1 MPTVLVFRP
10 SPPNEAPRVPMKT
23 ILVPFYDDDIAQNA
37 LGTSWLVAERFSS
50 YVEALFVMRP
60 PQIFDG
66 EGIALAGSYMTQLKD
81 EERRLAESANKRFQS
96 VIESRAVQLADVSTP
111 SEGVTAGWRETEGLE
126 GQVIGDYGRLFDLIV
141 IGRNFGQPWIDWSVM
156 CEAALFETG
165 RPVLVA
171 ASETPSSIGER
182 VVVAWNGSTETA
194 RCIAFSMPFLERAES
209 VVVLTVEGW
218 QVPGPSGEQVTA
230 HLQRNGINASSRV
243 VDSGGRSVGEAILDE
258 TQSLNADL
266 IVKGAYTHSR
276 LRQLVFG
283 GATRHLLTNTP
294 IPLFMA
300 H

>member
-1 MPTVLVFRP
+1 MPAVLILRP
-10 SPPNEAPRVPMKT
+10 SPSIEAPRVAMKT
-23 ILVPFYDDDIAQNA
+23 ILVPFYDDDIAETA
-37 LGTSWLVAERFSS
+37 LDTSWLVGELFSS

-81 EERRLAESANKRFQS
+81 EERRLAESAHKRFQS
-96 VIESRAVQLADVSTP
+96 VIESRGIQLADVSTP
-111 SEGVTAGWRETEGLE
+111 CEGVNAGWRETEGLE

-171 ASETPSSIGER
+171 ASETPTSIGRR

-194 RCIAFSMPFLERAES
+194 RCIALSMPFLERADS

-218 QVPGPSGEQVTA
+218 QVPGPSGDQVTA
-230 HLQRNGINASSRV
+230 HLQRNGIKATSSV
-243 VDSGGRSVGEAILDE
+243 VNSGSRSVGEAILDE
-258 TQSLNADL
+258 TKAMNADL

-283 GATRHLLTNTP
+283 GATRHLLSHTP

>member
-1 MPTVLVFRP
+1 
-10 SPPNEAPRVPMKT
+10 MKT
-23 ILVPFYDDDIAQNA
+23 ILVPFYDDDIAQSA
-37 LGTSWLVAERFSS
+37 LSTSWLIAERFSS

-81 EERRLAESANKRFQS
+81 EERRLAESAHQRFQS
-96 VIESRAVQLADVSTP
+96 VIESRGVPIAEVSTP
-111 SEGVTAGWRETEGLE
+111 AEGVTAGWRETEGLE

-171 ASETPSSIGER
+171 GSQMPSSIGER
-182 VVVAWNGSTETA
+182 IVVAWNGSTETA
-194 RCIAFSMPFLERAES
+194 RCIALSMPFLERADS

-218 QVPGPSGEQVTA
+218 QVPGPGGDQVSA
-230 HLQRNGINASSRV
+230 HLQRNGITATARAVASGS
-243 VDSGGRSVGEAILDE
+243 RSVGEAILDE
-258 TQSLNADL
+258 TKDLNADL

-283 GATRHLLTNTP
+283 GATRHLLNNTP
-294 IPLFMA
+294 IPLLMA

>member
-1 MPTVLVFRP
+1 
-10 SPPNEAPRVPMKT
+10 MKT

-81 EERRLAESANKRFQS
+81 EERRLAESAHKRFQS
-96 VIESRAVQLADVSTP
+96 VVGARGVQLTDVGTP
-111 SEGVTAGWRETEGLE
+111 SDGVTAGWRETEGLE
-126 GQVIGDYGRLFDLIV
+126 GQVVGDYGRLFDLIV

-171 ASETPSSIGER
+171 GSDLPSSVGER
-182 VVVAWNGSTETA
+182 IVVAWNGSTETA
-194 RCIAFSMPFLERAES
+194 RCIAFAMPFLERADS
-209 VVVLTVEGW
+209 VAVLTVEGW

-230 HLQRNGINASSRV
+230 HLQRNGIKASARH
-243 VDSGGRSVGEAILDE
+243 VDSGTRSVGEAILDE
-258 TQSLNADL
+258 TREFNADL

-283 GATRHLLTNTP
+283 GATRHLLSHTP

>member
-1 MPTVLVFRP
+1 
-10 SPPNEAPRVPMKT
+10 MKT
-23 ILVPFYDDDIAQNA
+23 ILVPFYDDDIAQSA
-37 LGTSWLVAERFSS
+37 LGASWLVAERFNS

-81 EERRLAESANKRFQS
+81 EERRLAESAHKRFQS
-96 VIESRAVQLADVSTP
+96 VIESRGVSVVDVATEAD
-111 SEGVTAGWRETEGLE
+111 GVTAGWRETEGLE
-126 GQVIGDYGRLFDLIV
+126 GQVVGDYGRLFDLIV

-171 ASETPSSIGER
+171 AAQTPSSIGER

-194 RCIAFSMPFLERAES
+194 RCIALSMPFLERADAAL
-209 VVVLTVEGW
+209 VLTVEGW
-218 QVPGPSGEQVTA
+218 QVPGPSGDQVTA
-230 HLQRNGINASSRV
+230 HLRRNGISATAKH
-243 VDSGGRSVGEAILDE
+243 VDSGSRSVGEAILDE
-258 TQSLNADL
+258 TKEFNADL

-283 GATRHLLTNTP
+283 GATRHLLHNTP

>member
-1 MPTVLVFRP
+1 
-10 SPPNEAPRVPMKT
+10 MKT
-23 ILVPFYDDDIAQNA
+23 ILVPFYDDDIAQTA

-81 EERRLAESANKRFQS
+81 EERRLAESAHKRFQS
-96 VIESRAVQLADVSTP
+96 VIEARGVQLADVGTR
-111 SEGVTAGWRETEGLE
+111 SERVTAGWRETEGLE
-126 GQVIGDYGRLFDLIV
+126 GQVVGDYGRLFDLIV

-171 ASETPSSIGER
+171 SSDMPSSVGER
-182 VVVAWNGSTETA
+182 IVVAWNGSTETA
-194 RCIAFSMPFLERAES
+194 RCIALAMPFLERAES
-209 VVVLTVEGW
+209 VVVLTVDGW
-218 QVPGPSGEQVTA
+218 QVPGPSGDQMTA
-230 HLQRNGINASSRV
+230 HLQRNGIKATVKNVEPGA
-243 VDSGGRSVGEAILDE
+243 RSVGEAILDE
-258 TQSLNADL
+258 TKDSNADL

-283 GATRHLLTNTP
+283 GATRHLLTHTP

>member
-1 MPTVLVFRP
+1 
-10 SPPNEAPRVPMKT
+10 MKT
-23 ILVPFYDDDIAQNA
+23 ILVPYYDDDIAQSA
-37 LGTSWLVAERFSS
+37 LATSWLVAERFGS

-81 EERRLAESANKRFQS
+81 EERRLAESAHKRFQTAIDARGLS
-96 VIESRAVQLADVSTP
+96 VVDVTTP
-111 SEGVTAGWRETEGLE
+111 SQGLTAGWRETEGLE
-126 GQVIGDYGRLFDLIV
+126 GQVVGDYGRLFDLIV

-165 RPVLVA
+165 RPVLVSA
-171 ASETPSSIGER
+171 ADTPASVGER

-194 RCIAFSMPFLERAES
+194 RCIALSMPFLERAES

-218 QVPGPSGEQVTA
+218 QVPGPSGDQVTA
-230 HLQRNGINASSRV
+230 HLQRNGVKASARNVVSGSRT
-243 VDSGGRSVGEAILDE
+243 VGEAILDE
-258 TQSLNADL
+258 TREVNADL

-283 GATRHLLTNTP
+283 GATRHLLHNTP

>member
-1 MPTVLVFRP
+1 
-10 SPPNEAPRVPMKT
+10 MKT
-23 ILVPFYDDDIAQNA
+23 ILVPFYDDDIAESA
-37 LGTSWLVAERFSS
+37 LGASWLVAERFAS

-81 EERRLAESANKRFQS
+81 EERRLAESAHKRFQS
-96 VIESRAVQLADVSTP
+96 VIESRGVSVVDVATEAD
-111 SEGVTAGWRETEGLE
+111 GVTAGWRETEGLE
-126 GQVIGDYGRLFDLIV
+126 GQVVGDYGRLFDLIV

-171 ASETPSSIGER
+171 AAQTPSSIGER

-194 RCIAFSMPFLERAES
+194 RCIALSMPFLERADA
-209 VVVLTVEGW
+209 VLVLTVEGW
-218 QVPGPSGEQVTA
+218 QVPGPSGDQVTA
-230 HLQRNGINASSRV
+230 HLRRNGISATAKH
-243 VDSGGRSVGEAILDE
+243 VDSGSRSVGEAILDE
-258 TQSLNADL
+258 TKEFNADL

-283 GATRHLLTNTP
+283 GATRHLLHNTP

>member
-1 MPTVLVFRP
+1 
-10 SPPNEAPRVPMKT
+10 MKT
-23 ILVPFYDDDIAQNA
+23 ILVPFYDDEIAQSA
-37 LGTSWLVAERFSS
+37 LGTSWLVAERFAS

-81 EERRLAESANKRFQS
+81 EERRLAESARQRFQS
-96 VIESRAVQLADVSTP
+96 AIESRGVPVADVSTP
-111 SEGVTAGWRETEGLE
+111 AEGVTAGWRETEGME
-126 GQVIGDYGRLFDLIV
+126 DQIIGDYGRLFDLIV
-141 IGRNFGQPWIDWSVM
+141 IGRNFGQPWIDWGVM

-171 ASETPSSIGER
+171 ASQTPSSVGER

-194 RCIAFSMPFLERAES
+194 RCIALGKPFLERAES

-218 QVPGPSGEQVTA
+218 QVPGPGGDQITT
-230 HLQRNGINASSRV
+230 HLQRNGIKATARH
-243 VDSGGRSVGEAILDE
+243 VDCGSRSVGETILDE
-258 TQSLNADL
+258 TKELSADL

-283 GATRHLLTNTP
+283 GATRYLLHNTP

>member
-1 MPTVLVFRP
+1 
-10 SPPNEAPRVPMKT
+10 MKT
-23 ILVPFYDDDIAQNA
+23 ILVPFYDDDIAQSA
-37 LGTSWLVAERFSS
+37 LGASWLVAERFNS

-81 EERRLAESANKRFQS
+81 EERRLAESAHKRFQS
-96 VIESRAVQLADVSTP
+96 VIESRGVPVVDVATAAD
-111 SEGVTAGWRETEGLE
+111 GVTAGWRETEGLE
-126 GQVIGDYGRLFDLIV
+126 GQVVGDYGRLFDLIV

-171 ASETPSSIGER
+171 AAETPSTIGER

-194 RCIAFSMPFLERAES
+194 RCIALSMPFLEGAAS
-209 VVVLTVEGW
+209 VLVLTVEGW
-218 QVPGPSGEQVTA
+218 QVPGPGGDQVTA
-230 HLQRNGINASSRV
+230 HLRRNGISASAKHV
-243 VDSGGRSVGEAILDE
+243 ESGSRSVGEAILDE
-258 TQSLNADL
+258 TKAFNADL

-283 GATRHLLTNTP
+283 GATRHLLHNTP

>member
-1 MPTVLVFRP
+1 
-10 SPPNEAPRVPMKT
+10 MKT
-23 ILVPFYDDDIAQNA
+23 ILVPFYDDDIAESA
-37 LGTSWLVAERFSS
+37 LGAAWLVAERFQS

-81 EERRLAESANKRFQS
+81 EERRLAESAHKRFQS
-96 VIESRAVQLADVSTP
+96 AVDARGVTVGEVSSP
-111 SEGVTAGWRETEGLE
+111 AHGVTAGWRETEGLE
-126 GQVIGDYGRLFDLIV
+126 GQVVGDYGRLFDLVV

-171 ASETPSSIGER
+171 AAETPSTIGER

-194 RCIAFSMPFLERAES
+194 RCIALSMPFLERAES
-209 VVVLTVEGW
+209 VMVLTLEGW
-218 QVPGPSGEQVTA
+218 QVPGPAGDQVTA
-230 HLQRNGINASSRV
+230 HLQRNGINATARHAE
-243 VDSGGRSVGEAILDE
+243 SGSRSVGEAILDE
-258 TQSLNADL
+258 TAAFGADL

-283 GATRHLLTNTP
+283 GATRHLLHNTP

>member
-1 MPTVLVFRP
+1 
-10 SPPNEAPRVPMKT
+10 MKT

-37 LGTSWLVAERFSS
+37 LATSWLVAERFGS

-81 EERRLAESANKRFQS
+81 EERRLAQSAHKRFQS
-96 VIESRAVQLADVSTP
+96 AIESRGVPVVNVSTP
-111 SEGVTAGWRETEGLE
+111 SDSVSAGWRETEGLE

-171 ASETPSSIGER
+171 ASETPSSVGER
-182 VVVAWNGSTETA
+182 IVVAWNGSTETA
-194 RCIAFSMPFLERAES
+194 RCIALGMPFLERAQS
-209 VVVLTVEGW
+209 VVVLTIEGW
-218 QVPGPSGEQVTA
+218 QVPGPSGAQVAA
-230 HLQRNGINASSRV
+230 HLQRNGIPTSAKHVETGS
-243 VDSGGRSVGEAILDE
+243 RSVGEVILDE
-258 TQSLNADL
+258 TKEFNADL

-283 GATRHLLTNTP
+283 GATRHLLHNTP

>member
-1 MPTVLVFRP
+1 
-10 SPPNEAPRVPMKT
+10 MKT
-23 ILVPFYDDDIAQNA
+23 ILVPFYDDDIAQSA
-37 LGTSWLVAERFSS
+37 LATSWLVAERFSS

-81 EERRLAESANKRFQS
+81 EERRLAESAQKRFQS
-96 VIESRAVQLADVSTP
+96 AIESRGVPVVDVNTP
-111 SEGVTAGWRETEGLE
+111 SDGVTAGWRETEGLE
-126 GQVIGDYGRLFDLIV
+126 GQVVGDYGRLFDLIV

-171 ASETPSSIGER
+171 ASQTPPTIGER
-182 VVVAWNGSTETA
+182 IVVAWNGSTETA
-194 RCIAFSMPFLERAES
+194 RCIAMSMPFLERAQE
-209 VVVLTVEGW
+209 VVVLTIEGW
-218 QVPGPSGEQVTA
+218 QVPGPSGAQVAA
-230 HLQRNGINASSRV
+230 HLKRNGIPASAKGV
-243 VDSGGRSVGEAILDE
+243 ESGARSVGEAILDE
-258 TQSLNADL
+258 TKEFNADL

-283 GATRHLLTNTP
+283 GATRHLLHNTP

>member
-1 MPTVLVFRP
+1 
-10 SPPNEAPRVPMKT
+10 MKT
-23 ILVPFYDDDIAQNA
+23 ILVPFYDDDIAQSA
-37 LGTSWLVAERFSS
+37 LGTSWLVAKRFSS

-81 EERRLAESANKRFQS
+81 EERRLAESAHQRFQS
-96 VIESRAVQLADVSTP
+96 VIESRGIPLAEVSTP
-111 SEGVTAGWRETEGLE
+111 AEGVSAGWRETEGLE
-126 GQVIGDYGRLFDLIV
+126 GQVVGDYGRLFDLIV

-171 ASETPSSIGER
+171 ASQIPSTIGER
-182 VVVAWNGSTETA
+182 IVVAWNGSTETA
-194 RCIAFSMPFLERAES
+194 RCIALSMPLLERAES
-209 VVVLTVEGW
+209 VVVLTVAGW
-218 QVPGPSGEQVTA
+218 QVPGPSGDQITA
-230 HLQRNGINASSRV
+230 HLQRNGIKATART
-243 VDSGGRSVGEAILDE
+243 VDSGSRSVGEAILDE
-258 TQSLNADL
+258 TKDFNADL

-283 GATRHLLTNTP
+283 GATRHLLNHTP

>member
-1 MPTVLVFRP
+1 
-10 SPPNEAPRVPMKT
+10 MKT
-23 ILVPFYDDDIAQNA
+23 ILVPFYDDDIAENA
-37 LGTSWLVAERFSS
+37 LATSWLVAERFGS

-81 EERRLAESANKRFQS
+81 EERRLAESAHKRFQS
-96 VIESRAVQLADVSTP
+96 AIDARGLSVVDVTTS
-111 SEGVTAGWRETEGLE
+111 SERLSAGWRETEGLE
-126 GQVIGDYGRLFDLIV
+126 GQVVGDYGRLFDLIV

-165 RPVLVA
+165 RPVLVTA
-171 ASETPSSIGER
+171 ADTPASVGER
-182 VVVAWNGSTETA
+182 IVVAWNGSTETA
-194 RCIAFSMPFLERAES
+194 RCIALSMPFLERAVS

-218 QVPGPSGEQVTA
+218 QVPGPSGDQVTA
-230 HLQRNGINASSRV
+230 HLQRNGIKATARNV
-243 VDSGGRSVGEAILDE
+243 VSGSRSVGEAILDE
-258 TQSLNADL
+258 TREVNADL

-283 GATRHLLTNTP
+283 GATRHLLHNTP

>member
-1 MPTVLVFRP
+1 
-10 SPPNEAPRVPMKT
+10 MKT
-23 ILVPFYDDDIAQNA
+23 ILVPFYDDDIAQSA
-37 LGTSWLVAERFSS
+37 LATSWLVAERFSS

-81 EERRLAESANKRFQS
+81 EERRLAESAQKRFQS
-96 VIESRAVQLADVSTP
+96 AIESRGVPVVDVNTP
-111 SEGVTAGWRETEGLE
+111 SDGVTAGWRETEGLE
-126 GQVIGDYGRLFDLIV
+126 GQVVGDYGRLFDLIV
-141 IGRNFGQPWIDWSVM
+141 IGRNFGQPWIDLSVM

-171 ASETPSSIGER
+171 ASQTPPTIGER
-182 VVVAWNGSTETA
+182 IVVAWNGSTETA
-194 RCIAFSMPFLERAES
+194 RCIAMSMPFLERAQE
-209 VVVLTVEGW
+209 VVVLTIEGW
-218 QVPGPSGEQVTA
+218 QVPGPSGAQVAA
-230 HLQRNGINASSRV
+230 HLKRNGIPASAKGV
-243 VDSGGRSVGEAILDE
+243 ESGARSVGEAILDE
-258 TQSLNADL
+258 TKEFNADL

-283 GATRHLLTNTP
+283 GATRHLLHNTP

>member
-1 MPTVLVFRP
+1 
-10 SPPNEAPRVPMKT
+10 MKT
-23 ILVPFYDDDIAQNA
+23 ILVPFYDDDIAQSA
-37 LGTSWLVAERFSS
+37 LGTSWLVADRFSS

-81 EERRLAESANKRFQS
+81 EERRLAESAHKRFQS
-96 VIESRAVQLADVSTP
+96 AIEFRGVPVAEVSTP
-111 SEGVTAGWRETEGLE
+111 AEGATAGWRETEGQE

-194 RCIAFSMPFLERAES
+194 RCIALSKPFLERADS
-209 VVVLTVEGW
+209 VMVLTVEGW
-218 QVPGPSGEQVTA
+218 QVPGPSGDQVTA
-230 HLQRNGINASSRV
+230 HLQRNGINATAKIADAGS
-243 VDSGGRSVGEAILDE
+243 RSVGEAILDE
-258 TQSLNADL
+258 TKEYNADL
-266 IVKGAYTHSR
+266 VVKGAYTQSR

-283 GATRHLLTNTP
+283 GATRHLLHNTP
-294 IPLFMA
+294 IALFMS